1 MPSSHKHK
9 SAHKHKKDDSSSES
23 EKPSHKKVHQKLE
36 HLAEKIEENKQKDK
50 KVEAKLENHIN
61 HLEHKVNKEKKVDAK
76 LECQLDKLQHKLKE
90 NEKKDLKYRLKY
102 KTVVHR
108 LRREKCLMI
117 NGSDAY
123 GSFESHCMQTVKPNE
138 CIKLEKKVNA
148 LNLKLKSNSHGV
160 KVLRD
165 GVYMFNFT
173 ALFDQPCQITMF
185 VNDDPEL
192 STVTGSNNSNNL
204 VSMHQVVKLWEGDV
218 VSFRN
223 YLTAVDINTTVLT
236 SGLIPNSANVEFTLH
251 RIAPL
256 PEKHCL
262 PPQLNEEAWCYSTD
276 SESSDSSKK

>member
-50 KVEAKLENHIN
+50 KVEAKLET
-61 HLEHKVNKEKKVDAK
+61 
-76 LECQLDKLQHKLKE
+76 QLDKLQHKLKE

-276 SESSDSSKK
+276 SESSCSSNK